1 MRATWAW
8 TAVILIVVAGG
19 SYGLYEWLRP
29 KPLPEQL
36 LYGNGHI
43 EGTEVRVAAEVGGQ
57 VADNQMLEGQTVKS
71 GDLLLRLD
79 DTELKLRKA
88 KAQAEIDSLQSERQR
103 VERELD
109 VWEHHRRV
117 AETDV
122 ERYRKLEEKGVV
134 TPQRLEQAE
143 NVLKEAIGQVSTLEA
158 QGSAIEARI
167 VAAQRELDLVE
178 FQVGKTRVI
187 APIDGTILVKA
198 TEMGEFLQPG
208 GVVAVLVDLSSIELR
223 IYVPEKDIGKVK
235 LDAPARVRVDAFP
248 KRLFEARVSQVDQ
261 QAQFTPRD
269 IHMPEERVRMVFGVK
284 LMLDNREG
292 LLKPGM
298 PADAWILWRPE
309 MGWPERLYVPR

>member
-57 VADNQMLEGQTVKS
+57 VADNQMLEGQAVKS

-198 TEMGEFLQPG
+198 T
-208 GVVAVLVDLSSIELR
+208 
-223 IYVPEKDIGKVK
+223 
-235 LDAPARVRVDAFP
+235 
-248 KRLFEARVSQVDQ
+248 
-261 QAQFTPRD
+261 
-269 IHMPEERVRMVFGVK
+269 
-284 LMLDNREG
+284 
-292 LLKPGM
+292 
-298 PADAWILWRPE
+298 
-309 MGWPERLYVPR
+309 

>member
-57 VADNQMLEGQTVKS
+57 VADNQMLEGQAVKS